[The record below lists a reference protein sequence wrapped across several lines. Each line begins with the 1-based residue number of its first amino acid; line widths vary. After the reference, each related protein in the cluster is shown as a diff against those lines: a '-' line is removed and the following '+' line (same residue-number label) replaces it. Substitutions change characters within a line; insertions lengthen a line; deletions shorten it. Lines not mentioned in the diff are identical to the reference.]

1 MAADPL
7 AEYRRKRDF
16 TRTPEPAGADP
27 PARAESPRFVIQEHH
42 ATALHWDFRLERDG
56 VLLSWAVPKGLP
68 REPRARHLAVRTEDH
83 PLEYL
88 EFEGTIPE
96 GSYGAGQVRI
106 WDRGTYE
113 PLRFD
118 DREVVVR
125 LHGQRIRG
133 TYGLYRT
140 GEREW
145 LIHRKDPPEPG
156 WEPMPE
162 RLAPMLATL
171 GKLPSTGEG
180 WAFEVKWDGVRALAY
195 VDAGRLRLQ
204 SRRGNDIT
212 PTFPELKG
220 LGPALAS
227 APIILDGE
235 IVAFDEREVPSF
247 ERLQERLGVADE
259 AKAKRLAER
268 VPVVYVIFDLLYFD
282 GHLTL
287 SLPYRERRRLLEEL
301 EVEGP
306 AWRTPRAFFGDPE
319 AIFRVVREQGLEGV
333 VAKRTESPYEPGRRS
348 PFWIKVKV
356 RHRQEFVVLGWTP
369 RQGAGFGDIGALLVG
384 YYEGDQLRY
393 AGRVGSGLDERTAL
407 ALARRLSDL
416 AVAQPC
422 VEDAELP
429 AEARFVRP
437 ELVVE
442 VEFAGWTESGRLRAP
457 VFRGIRPDADPRSVV
472 REDPGPERA

>member
-1 MAADPL
+1 MPDPL
-7 AEYRRKRDF
+7 AEYRKKRDF
-16 TRTPEPAGADP
+16 SKTPEPAGAGTLSP
-27 PARAESPRFVIQEHH
+27 SELPRFVIQEHH

-56 VLLSWAVPKGLP
+56 VLVSWAVPKGLP
-68 REPRARHLAVRTEDH
+68 RDPRARHLAVRTEDH

-88 EFEGTIPE
+88 EFQGTIPE
-96 GSYGAGQVRI
+96 GSYGAGEVRI
-106 WDRGTYE
+106 WDSGTYE

-118 DREVVVR
+118 EREVVVR
-125 LHGQRIRG
+125 LHGRRLRG

-140 GEREW
+140 GERDW

-156 WEPMPE
+156 WEPVPE

-171 GKLPSTGEG
+171 GPLPASGEG

-195 VDAGRLRLQ
+195 VDAGRLRLE

-212 PTFPELKG
+212 VTFPELKA

-227 APIILDGE
+227 APIVLDGE
-235 IVAFDEREVPSF
+235 IVAFDDRQVPSF

-268 VPVVYVIFDLLYFD
+268 VPAVYVIFDLLYFD

-287 SLPYRERRRLLEEL
+287 PLPYRERRRLLESL
-301 EVEGP
+301 EIEGP
-306 AWRTPRAFFGDPE
+306 AWRTPRALYGEPA
-319 AIFRVVREQGLEGV
+319 AIFEAVRQQGLEGV
-333 VAKRTESPYEPGRRS
+333 VAKRVESPYEPGRRS
-348 PFWIKVKV
+348 PAWVKVKV
-356 RHRQEFVVLGWTP
+356 RHRQEFVVIGWTP
-369 RQGAGFGDIGALLVG
+369 RQGAGFGDIGALLLG
-384 YYEGDQLRY
+384 YYEGDRLRY
-393 AGRVGSGLDERTAL
+393 AGRAGSGLDERTASV
-407 ALARRLSDL
+407 LARALERLEVPQCPVDEPDL
-416 AVAQPC
+416 P
-422 VEDAELP
+422 P
-429 AEARFVRP
+429 EARFVRP

-472 REDPGPERA
+472 REDQAGTASS